1 VNFAEKRLGQ
11 SIDRQPVAALKR
23 FLARAGHRGGLIF
36 LIRSRRILCSVVA
49 DVNFQGFPEVLMLTV
64 KNSVHL
70 LVAGTLAAAMFVVT
84 GSEALARPKYLNVA
98 NATYPDLVK
107 KHGTDG
113 KLTCALCHPEKDKKI
128 RNNYAAA
135 VGGKLEKKNETDE
148 AKIKEA
154 LTKAEG
160 EKSATE
166 GKTFGDLIT
175 AGELPGTNEAA
186 K

>member
-1 VNFAEKRLGQ
+1 
-11 SIDRQPVAALKR
+11 
-23 FLARAGHRGGLIF
+23 
-36 LIRSRRILCSVVA
+36 VVA

-64 KNSVHL
+64 KNSFRLFVT
-70 LVAGTLAAAMFVVT
+70 GTVAAAMFVMT

-128 RNNYAAA
+128 RNNFAAA
-135 VGGKLEKKNETDE
+135 FGGKLEKKNEADE

-166 GKTFGDLIT
+166 GKTFGDLIM